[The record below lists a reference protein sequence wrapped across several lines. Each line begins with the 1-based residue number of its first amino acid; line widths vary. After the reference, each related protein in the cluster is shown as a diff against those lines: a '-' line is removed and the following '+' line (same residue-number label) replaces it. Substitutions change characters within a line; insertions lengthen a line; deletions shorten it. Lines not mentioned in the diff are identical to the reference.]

1 VKDASDPDV
10 VGRVILRL
18 VELGTPVRVAADLA
32 AQTVSERTQA
42 SISGALR
49 NGAAS
54 DLPSL
59 FAALHAAQEVAP

>member
-1 VKDASDPDV
+1 MHDQSDPDV

-32 AQTVSERTQA
+32 AQTVSERTQDA
-42 SISGALR
+42 ISGALR